1 MTDYRYDKPEWLAR
15 LEAASAKGSN
25 PQATYKRI
33 EDLMADMRESLD
45 AIRSM
50 CERVEAADR
59 RARRRENEIRQAR
72 DEIQAAWSQAMKRWQ
87 IAEKDQP

>member
-1 MTDYRYDKPEWLAR
+1 MDYRYEKPEWLAR
-15 LEAASAKGSN
+15 LETATAKGAN

-33 EDLMADMRESLD
+33 EDLTADMREALD
-45 AIRSM
+45 AIRAM

-59 RARRRENEIRQAR
+59 TARRRESEIRQAR

-87 IAEKDQP
+87 IAEKATS